1 MVWYFIGVYVLN
13 RTSHGHLEIQN
24 CSSHVE
30 KYFTCSLR
38 LLMKYFATLK
48 EKFRVFAQLYNILYT
63 H

>member
-1 MVWYFIGVYVLN
+1 MVWYFIDVYVLN

-24 CSSHVE
+24 CFSHVE

-48 EKFRVFAQLYNILYT
+48 RETLYLCAAI
-63 H
+63 

>member
-24 CSSHVE
+24 CFSHVE
-30 KYFTCSLR
+30 KYFTCSLC

-48 EKFRVFAQLYNILYT
+48 RETLYLCAAM
-63 H
+63 